1 MVFRDRVLV
10 LTDFSAESGNRVAL
24 CANFC
29 VFSGAGV
36 ANSAD
41 VGQTCGLYQLANA
54 VIMKLFQS
62 LPLWIGLRYLAAKR
76 RNHFISFIS
85 ASSMVGMTLGVAVL
99 ILVLSVMNGFD
110 RELRERIL
118 GMVPH
123 GVLYERGGIQDWQ
136 ALAQQVE
143 AEPGVVAAAP
153 LTRLQGMLGYGGRVQ
168 GVMVTGIDPVA
179 EGKVSILPDHII
191 DGELEA
197 LQPRSYGVLLGDL
210 LAKRLNVVVGD
221 KVTLMLPEA
230 TLSPAGVIPR
240 IKRLNVVGVF
250 SVGAELDANLA
261 VIHLADAGRLARFK
275 GEAQALRVKFEN
287 LFDAPG
293 GIWRLAGKL
302 DGNFSG
308 SDWTRTHGNLFQ
320 AIKLEKTMIGLLL
333 LIIVAVAAFNIISTL
348 VMVVTDKQADIAI
361 LRTMGAKP
369 GTVMAIFMVQGISIG
384 LVGVVLGTLLGI
396 LGALTIS
403 DLIGWIE
410 QVFGFQILS
419 ADVYFISYL
428 PSQLLWSDVTIVTSA
443 SLLLSFLATLYPSYR
458 ASRVQPAEALRYE

>member
-1 MVFRDRVLV
+1 MKVL
-10 LTDFSAESGNRVAL
+10 
-24 CANFC
+24 
-29 VFSGAGV
+29 
-36 ANSAD
+36 
-41 VGQTCGLYQLANA
+41 
-54 VIMKLFQS
+54 QS

-123 GVLYERGGIQDWQ
+123 GVLYERGGIKDWQ
-136 ALAQQVE
+136 ALAEQVE
-143 AEPGVVAAAP
+143 EQPGVVAAAP
-153 LTRLQGMLGYGGRVQ
+153 LTRLQGMLGYAGRVQ
-168 GVMVTGIDPVA
+168 GVMITGIDPDA
-179 EGKVSILPDHII
+179 ESKVSILPDHIT

-197 LQPRSYGVLLGDL
+197 LKPRSYGVLLGDL

-221 KVTLMLPEA
+221 KITLMLPEA
-230 TLSPAGVIPR
+230 TLSPAGVLPR
-240 IKRLNVVGVF
+240 IKRLNVVGIF

-261 VIHLADAGRLARFK
+261 VIHLRDAGKLARLK
-275 GEAQALRVKFEN
+275 GEAQALRVKFDN
-287 LFDAPG
+287 LFDAPR
-293 GIWRLAGKL
+293 GIWMLASKL
-302 DGNFSG
+302 NGYFSG

-369 GTVMAIFMVQGISIG
+369 STVMAIFMVQGISIG
-384 LVGVVLGTLLGI
+384 VVGVLLGTMLGI
-396 LGALTIS
+396 AGALSIS
-403 DLIGWIE
+403 DIIAWIE
-410 QVFGFQILS
+410 QTFGFQILS

-428 PSQLLWSDVTIVTSA
+428 PSQLLWSDVAVVTSA
-443 SLLLSFLATLYPSYR
+443 SLMLSFLATLYPSYR